1 MIQRISA
8 RRNPFRRNHLF
19 VFVFLVELVFIL
31 FAHTPVRAQ
40 EDPATLFQ
48 VCAACHTIGKGK
60 LVGPD
65 LQGITERREEAW
77 LIRFIRNSQL
87 IIQEGD
93 PVAVRL
99 FEEYNKIPMPPN
111 DLSDDQIR
119 SLLKYIE
126 TTGKQ
131 GTGNAGAATAQP
143 GPAAPPKGQAISQK
157 PAVTEEIPLPL
168 ERNSNRN
175 FLAIFLVTLLIFFLS
190 IIDLAVTKLI
200 KARFIHV
207 IIILTALFV
216 MGEIVVVEAKSLGR
230 QQYYSPDQPVKFSHK
245 IHAGQNRINCKYCHF
260 TAEESKY
267 AGFPPVQLC
276 MNCHSLVKEGK
287 ITGTEEISK
296 IYKALETGKPIPW
309 IRVHN
314 LPDHSYFN
322 HAQHVKVGKVT
333 CNECHGPVEK
343 MDRIIQVNSLGM
355 GWCIECH
362 RTREVQFFDNEFYTR
377 YTIMHDKIKSG
388 EKSKV
393 TVDDM
398 GGTEC
403 GRCHY

>member
-1 MIQRISA
+1 MIQHFSA
-8 RRNPFRRNHLF
+8 RRNPPLRNHLF
-19 VFVFLVELVFIL
+19 VLIFLVEFIFLLSAMAPVHAQDDPAIL
-31 FAHTPVRAQ
+31 FQ
-40 EDPATLFQ
+40 I
-48 VCAACHTIGKGK
+48 CSACHTIGKGK
-60 LVGPD
+60 LIGPD
-65 LQGITERREEAW
+65 LQGVTERREEAW
-77 LIRFIRNSQL
+77 LIQFIKNSQL

-99 FEEYNKIPMPPN
+99 FEENNKIPMPPN
-111 DLSDDQIR
+111 DLTDDQVR
-119 SLLKYIE
+119 ALLKYIE
-126 TTGKQ
+126 NKGKQ
-131 GTGNAGAATAQP
+131 ATGEVSATAAQP
-143 GPAAPPKGQAISQK
+143 TEAAPPKVKAISQPSVPTK
-157 PAVTEEIPLPL
+157 EIPLPL
-168 ERNSNRN
+168 ERKSNRN
-175 FLAIFLVTLLIFFLS
+175 FTAIFLVSLLFFFLS
-190 IIDLAVTKLI
+190 IIDLAVTKRIKFKFINVLI
-200 KARFIHV
+200 LLI
-207 IIILTALFV
+207 ALFV
-216 MGEIVVVEAKSLGR
+216 MGEIVVVEAKALGR

-260 TAEESKY
+260 TAEESKH

-287 ITGTEEISK
+287 VTGTEEISK
-296 IYKALETGKPIPW
+296 IYQALETGKSIQW

-314 LPDHSYFN
+314 LPDHCYFN
-322 HAQHVKVGKVT
+322 HAQHVKVGKVA

-355 GWCIECH
+355 GWCIGCH
-362 RTREVQFFDNEFYTR
+362 RIREVQFLDNEFYTR
-377 YTIMHDKIKSG
+377 FNIMHDRIRSG

>member
-8 RRNPFRRNHLF
+8 RRNPFHRNHLF
-19 VFVFLVELVFIL
+19 VFVFLVEFVFMPGTL
-31 FAHTPVRAQ
+31 TPVRAQ
-40 EDPATLFQ
+40 DDPAALFQ

-65 LQGITERREEAW
+65 LQGVTERREEAW

-99 FEEYNKIPMPPN
+99 FEEHSKIPMPPN
-111 DLSDDQIR
+111 DLTDDQIR
-119 SLLKYIE
+119 SLLNYIE

-131 GTGNAGAATAQP
+131 GTGNVSAATAQP
-143 GPAAPPKGQAISQK
+143 EAAAPLKKPTVSQK
-157 PAVTEEIPLPL
+157 PAVSEEIPLPL
-168 ERNSNRN
+168 ERKSNRN

-260 TAEESKY
+260 TVEESKY

-296 IYKALETGKPIPW
+296 IYNALETGKPIRW

-322 HAQHVKVGKVT
+322 HAQHVKVGKVA

-377 YTIMHDKIKSG
+377 YTIMHDKVKSG

>member
-1 MIQRISA
+1 MIQRITA
-8 RRNPFRRNHLF
+8 RRSPFHRNHLF
-19 VFVFLVELVFIL
+19 VFVFLVEFIFL
-31 FAHTPVRAQ
+31 LGAQSPVYGQ
-40 EDPATLFQ
+40 DDPATLFQ

-77 LIRFIRNSQL
+77 LIRFIQNSQL

-93 PVAVRL
+93 PVAVKL
-99 FEEYNKIPMPPN
+99 FEEHNKIPMPPN
-111 DLSDDQIR
+111 DFTDDQVR
-119 SLLKYIE
+119 ALLEYIE
-126 TTGKQ
+126 NTGKQ
-131 GTGNAGAATAQP
+131 VTGEVSATASQP
-143 GPAAPPKGQAISQK
+143 TEAGPPKERTISQQSV
-157 PAVTEEIPLPL
+157 PAEEIPLPL
-168 ERNSNRN
+168 ERKSNRN
-175 FLAIFLVTLLIFFLS
+175 FKAIFLISLLFFFVS
-190 IIDLAVTKLI
+190 IIDLAITKRI
-200 KARFIHV
+200 RARFIHILV
-207 IIILTALFV
+207 ILITLFV
-216 MGEIVVVEAKSLGR
+216 MGEIVVVEAKALGR

-260 TAEESKY
+260 TAEESKH

-276 MNCHSLVKEGK
+276 MNCHNLVKEGK
-287 ITGTEEISK
+287 VTGTEEISK
-296 IYKALETGKPIPW
+296 IYQALETGKSIQW

-322 HAQHVKVGKVT
+322 HAQHIRVGKVS

-343 MDRIIQVNSLGM
+343 MDRIIQVSSLGM
-355 GWCIECH
+355 GWCIDCH
-362 RTREVQFFDNEFYTR
+362 RTREVQFFDNEFYTKF
-377 YTIMHDKIKSG
+377 TIMHDRIQSG